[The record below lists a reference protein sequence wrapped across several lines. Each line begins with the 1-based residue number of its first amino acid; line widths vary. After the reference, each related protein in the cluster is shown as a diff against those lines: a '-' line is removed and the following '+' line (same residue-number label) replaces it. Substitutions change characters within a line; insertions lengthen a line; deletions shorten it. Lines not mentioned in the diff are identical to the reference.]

1 MNALSNQANMPVAA
15 PESEEVSVSMDTIR
29 ARRRRRILVNSIR
42 VLILVVF
49 IGGWQFLTSVGIIDP
64 FFWGQ
69 PSGIWN
75 QLVIWVTQGTAQ
87 GPLWQ
92 QIAVTLEE
100 AIIGFVIGVFFGVI
114 FGVVLGRNRFLADVL
129 SPFIKA
135 ANAIPRVTLAP
146 LFVIALG
153 LGIQSKIALAAVLGV
168 FFVFFFPLLVVREGG
183 RHPLAN
189 DEVLVA

>member
-1 MNALSNQANMPVAA
+1 MSVLSSESREILNAPDTTGVPAA
-15 PESEEVSVSMDTIR
+15 K
-29 ARRRRRILVNSIR
+29 AALRRRRILVNSIR

-49 IGGWQFLTSVGIIDP
+49 LVGWQFLTTVGIIDP

-75 QLVIWVTQGTAQ
+75 QLVTWVTQGTAQ
-87 GPLWQ
+87 GPLWE

-114 FGVVLGRNRFLADVL
+114 FGVVLGRNRFLDDVL

-135 ANAIPRVTLAP
+135 A
-146 LFVIALG
+146 
-153 LGIQSKIALAAVLGV
+153 
-168 FFVFFFPLLVVREGG
+168 
-183 RHPLAN
+183 
-189 DEVLVA
+189 

>member
-1 MNALSNQANMPVAA
+1 MNVLSNQANVPITA
-15 PESEEVSVSMDTIR
+15 PESEEVSGDRIR
-29 ARRRRRILVNSIR
+29 ARRRRRILVNSLR

-49 IGGWQFLTSVGIIDP
+49 IGGWQFTTSVGIVDP

-75 QLVIWVTQGTAQ
+75 QLVTWVTHGTAQ

-100 AIIGFVIGVFFGVI
+100 AVIGFVIGVFFGVI

-129 SPFIKA
+129 SPYIKA

-153 LGIQSKIALAAVLGV
+153 LGSQSKIALAVVVGF
-168 FFVFFFPLLVVREGG
+168 FFVCFFTVFG
-183 RHPLAN
+183 
-189 DEVLVA
+189 VARGCSEHLGTC